1 MQSWLLGNPGTSRHV
16 RRTMNTRLKIAL
28 VAAVSA
34 SVAAVAAVTLAGG
47 GADKATAT
55 VPPDPTEPTQ
65 ETAETM
71 DRSITV
77 TGHGTVKVT
86 PDVADLWLGVQ
97 STADTGEAAM
107 STIETKSQALVNG
120 LKELGIPAEDIQTS
134 NLSLY
139 PNYGQNG
146 RTINGYSASVDVSVR
161 ARQIDRI
168 GELLD
173 SVQGLVGDELTIGGI
188 SFSYEDPEAVL
199 EQARIA
205 ALENARVRA
214 EQYAAAA
221 GTEVGEIVKIVE
233 TPTGDAIPYMMEAR
247 ELAADSGA
255 AIEPGSQELVVD
267 VTVVFAMA

>member
-1 MQSWLLGNPGTSRHV
+1 
-16 RRTMNTRLKIAL
+16 MNTRLKIGL
-28 VAAVSA
+28 VAAISA
-34 SVAAVAAVTLAGG
+34 SVAAVAAITLAGG
-47 GADKATAT
+47 GTDKATAT
-55 VPPDPTEPTQ
+55 VPPDSTESTQ
-65 ETAETM
+65 ETEDTM
-71 DRSITV
+71 ERSITV

-97 STADTGEAAM
+97 TTADTGDAAM
-107 STIETKSQALVNG
+107 TTIETKSQALVNQ

-146 RTINGYSASVDVSVR
+146 RTINGYTASVDVSVR
-161 ARQIDRI
+161 ARQIDGI
-168 GELLD
+168 GALLD
-173 SVQGLVGDELTIGGI
+173 AVQGSVGDELTIGGI

-205 ALENARVRA
+205 ALENARARA
-214 EQYAAAA
+214 GQYAAAA

-233 TPTGDAIPYMMEAR
+233 TPTGGPIPYMVEAR

-255 AIEPGSQELVVD
+255 AIEPGSQELAVD
-267 VTVVFAMA
+267 VSVVFEMT

>member
-1 MQSWLLGNPGTSRHV
+1 MA
-16 RRTMNTRLKIAL
+16 MNTRLKVAMM
-28 VAAVSA
+28 AAVSA
-34 SVAAVAAVTLAGG
+34 SVAAVAAITLAAGG
-47 GADKATAT
+47 SDKARAT
-55 VPPDPTEPTQ
+55 VPPDTTEATGDVT
-65 ETAETM
+65 EDSME
-71 DRSITV
+71 RSITV

-97 STADTGEAAM
+97 TTADTGDAAM
-107 STIETKSQALVNG
+107 STIESKSQDLVNR
-120 LKELGIPAEDIQTS
+120 LKELGTPAEDIQTS
-134 NLSLY
+134 SLSLY

-146 RTINGYSASVDVSVR
+146 RTINGYTASVDVSVR

-173 SVQGLVGDELTIGGI
+173 SIQGLVGDELTIGGI

-199 EQARIA
+199 EQARVA
-205 ALENARVRA
+205 ALENARARA
-214 EQYAAAA
+214 QQYAAAA

-233 TPTGDAIPYMMEAR
+233 TPTGGPIPYMMEAR
-247 ELAADSGA
+247 AEAAADSGV

>member
-1 MQSWLLGNPGTSRHV
+1 
-16 RRTMNTRLKIAL
+16 MNTRLKIAL

-47 GADKATAT
+47 GAEKATAT
-55 VPPDPTEPTQ
+55 VPPDTSEPTG
-65 ETAETM
+65 EVTEDAM

-107 STIETKSQALVNG
+107 STIETKSQQLVNR

-199 EQARIA
+199 EQARIT
-205 ALENARVRA
+205 ALENARARA
-214 EQYAAAA
+214 GQYAAAA
-221 GTEVGEIVKIVE
+221 GVEVGEIVKIVE
-233 TPTGDAIPYMMEAR
+233 TPIGDAIPYMMEAR